1 MKKKWSKILL
11 GSRTLL
17 GSNIKRSEITGLF
30 FVTVYWKS
38 LNRKMEMKAVK
49 QCVFLL
55 LSLFG
60 NIVES
65 SIDLLLHRLFPAH
78 KFPQQEIRAEPYLM
92 KMLF

>member
-1 MKKKWSKILL
+1 
-11 GSRTLL
+11 
-17 GSNIKRSEITGLF
+17 
-30 FVTVYWKS
+30 
-38 LNRKMEMKAVK
+38 MEMKAVK

>member
-1 MKKKWSKILL
+1 
-11 GSRTLL
+11 
-17 GSNIKRSEITGLF
+17 
-30 FVTVYWKS
+30 
-38 LNRKMEMKAVK
+38 MEMKAVK

-78 KFPQQEIRAEPYLM
+78 NFPQQEIRVEPYLM